1 MGVADR
7 ISRIAIGWACE
18 EDCLSDQNSQGG
30 ENNFR
35 RPPTGPSVAPPR
47 IPFHQPLPPPV
58 HPTRRKRHFWSIA
71 IFILLVSSVLI
82 RAYQDLSRPE
92 AWHYWK
98 DQYVSPSLTSQVID
112 TLHLDGSSQ
121 GTSHG
126 RRALFVSGT
135 IGPAAANWLRGRLDQ
150 ANLAAGDIVLLASP
164 GGDLNAATMMGEI
177 IRQRGLATAVGSAD
191 AAGRVKP
198 AYCASACVLVYAGGK
213 TRFGVLGSALGVHR
227 FVTTR
232 PVDDPVAEAQRIAG
246 AVLGYMTKMGVSST
260 IVEAMSETRE
270 IRWLSPKQALAMNL
284 VTDPLG

>member
-1 MGVADR
+1 M
-7 ISRIAIGWACE
+7 
-18 EDCLSDQNSQGG
+18 SDQNSQGG

-35 RPPTGPSVAPPR
+35 KPPTGPSVAPPR
-47 IPFHQPLPPPV
+47 IPAGQAPAPPPP
-58 HPTRRKRHFWSIA
+58 PTPRRRRHFWSVA
-71 IFILLVSSVLI
+71 IFILLVSGVAI
-82 RAYQDLSRPE
+82 RAYRDLSQPD
-92 AWHYWK
+92 AWDYWK

-112 TLHLDGSSQ
+112 TLHLDGSSR
-121 GTSHG
+121 G

-135 IGPAAANWLRGRLDQ
+135 IGPAAAGWFRGRLDQ

-164 GGDLNAATMMGEI
+164 GGDLNQATIMGEI
-177 IRQRGLATAVGSAD
+177 IRSRALATAVGSAD
-191 AAGRVKP
+191 ASGRVKP

-232 PVDDPVAEAQRIAG
+232 PVEDPVAEAQRISG

-260 IVEAMSETRE
+260 IVEAMSETRD

-284 VTDPLG
+284 VTDPLGKP

>member
-47 IPFHQPLPPPV
+47 IPLHQPPPPPV
-58 HPTRRKRHFWSIA
+58 YPTRRKRHFWSVA
-71 IFILLVSSVLI
+71 IFILLVSGVVI
-82 RAYQDLSRPE
+82 RAYRDLSQPE
-92 AWHYWK
+92 AWDYWK

-112 TLHLDGSSQ
+112 TLHLDGSSK
-121 GTSHG
+121 G

-135 IGPAAANWLRGRLDQ
+135 IGPAAANWFRGRLDQ

-164 GGDLNAATMMGEI
+164 GGDLNQAAIMGEI
-177 IRQRGLATAVGSAD
+177 IRSRSLATAVGSAD

-198 AYCASACVLVYAGGK
+198 AYCASACVVVYAGGK

-232 PVDDPVAEAQRIAG
+232 PVDDPVAEAQRVAG

-284 VTDPLG
+284 VTDPLGKP